1 MKKST
6 KVILLT
12 PIALIVMSFAS
23 VFVSD
28 GLSHFFVWCFYIYLA
43 ILLIGLAVKGVSYR
57 EKEVIKTAIKELKN
71 NELPH

>member
-23 VFVSD
+23 VFFSD